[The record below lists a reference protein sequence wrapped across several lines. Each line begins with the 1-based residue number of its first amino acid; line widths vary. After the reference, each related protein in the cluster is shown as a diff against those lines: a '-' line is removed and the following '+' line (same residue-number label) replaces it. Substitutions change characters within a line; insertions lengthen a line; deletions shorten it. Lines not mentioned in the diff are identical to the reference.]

1 MTTQSFQSKSI
12 DKLYTIKL
20 SKRKD
25 NKMMLVVSLS
35 KNNNNKSTDKR
46 NTEEIKFLDRD
57 NNSENHKEETYFD
70 MKNRIINTE
79 IMNINKS
86 PERR

>member
-1 MTTQSFQSKSI
+1 MITPSSQSKSI

-20 SKRKD
+20 SKRRD
-25 NKMMLVVSLS
+25 NKMMLVVSHS
-35 KNNNNKSTDKR
+35 KSNNNKSTDKR
-46 NTEEIKFLDRD
+46 NTEEMRFLDRD
-57 NNSENHKEETYFD
+57 NSSGNHKEETYFD
-70 MKNRIINTE
+70 MRNRITNTE